1 LSTPDDER
9 CIFEQTDVGIAMP
22 ADADLPANTAIK
34 AGVQPSNRVWFGGV
48 LVRTVFLIVLTV
60 ITARVA
66 SPQME
71 HFSSLHET
79 PGDLIR
85 VLLGFGVCGWFIVN
99 LFILPKDP
107 GAYRTWMYLGVTVLP
122 LALLCAVVVW

>member
-1 LSTPDDER
+1 MGAETNLE
-9 CIFEQTDVGIAMP
+9 
-22 ADADLPANTAIK
+22 ANQQNRARRPESR
-34 AGVQPSNRVWFGGV
+34 PSRAVWFGGV
-48 LVRTVFLIVLTV
+48 AVRTLFLLVLTL

-71 HFSSLHET
+71 HLTSIYET

-85 VLLGFGVCGWFIVN
+85 VLMGVGICSWFLVN

-107 GAYRTWMYLGVTVLP
+107 GAYRTWMYIGVAILP
-122 LALLCAVVVW
+122 LSVLCAVVIW

>member
-1 LSTPDDER
+1 MATNLNL
-9 CIFEQTDVGIAMP
+9 Q
-22 ADADLPANTAIK
+22 ANTTEK
-34 AGVQPSNRVWFGGV
+34 PVPKPSASVWFGGV
-48 LVRTVFLIVLTV
+48 VVRTLFLIVLTV

-71 HFSSLHET
+71 RISSLYET

-85 VLLGFGVCGWFIVN
+85 VLLGFGVCAWFIVN
-99 LFILPKDP
+99 LFILPKDA

-122 LALLCAVVVW
+122 LSLLCAFVVW

>member
-1 LSTPDDER
+1 MRDTFLSKLMWE
-9 CIFEQTDVGIAMP
+9 CAMR
-22 ADADLPANTAIK
+22 ANADLPTNTKKTIDPK
-34 AGVQPSNRVWFGGV
+34 PSAQVWFGGV
-48 LVRTVFLIVLTV
+48 AVRTLFLIVLTV

-71 HFSSLHET
+71 HLSSLYET

-85 VLLGFGVCGWFIVN
+85 VLLGFGVCAWFIVN
-99 LFILPKDP
+99 LFILPKDA

-122 LALLCAVVVW
+122 LSLLCAFAVW

>member
-1 LSTPDDER
+1 MRDMFLSKLMWE
-9 CIFEQTDVGIAMP
+9 CAMR
-22 ADADLPANTAIK
+22 ANVDLPTNIK
-34 AGVQPSNRVWFGGV
+34 VKSDPKPSNRVWFGGV
-48 LVRTVFLIVLTV
+48 LVRTLFLIVLTA

-71 HFSSLHET
+71 HFSSLRET

-85 VLLGFGVCGWFIVN
+85 VLLGLGVCGWFVVN
-99 LFILPKDP
+99 LFILPKDA

-122 LALLCAVVVW
+122 LAVLCAVVVW

>member
-1 LSTPDDER
+1 
-9 CIFEQTDVGIAMP
+9 MP
-22 ADADLPANTAIK
+22 ANLDLPANTKTKIDPK
-34 AGVQPSNRVWFGGV
+34 PSNQVWFSGV
-48 LVRTVFLIVLTV
+48 LVRTLFLIVLTA

-71 HFSSLHET
+71 RFSSLLET

-85 VLLGFGVCGWFIVN
+85 VLLGLGVCGWFVVN

-122 LALLCAVVVW
+122 LAVLCAVVVW

>member
-1 LSTPDDER
+1 MRDTFLSKLMWE
-9 CIFEQTDVGIAMP
+9 CAM
-22 ADADLPANTAIK
+22 AANIDLPVNPRK
-34 AGVQPSNRVWFGGV
+34 KSESKPSAQVWIGGV
-48 LVRTVFLIVLTV
+48 VVRTLFLIVLTA

-71 HFSSLHET
+71 HLSSLYET

-85 VLLGFGVCGWFIVN
+85 VLLGFGVCAWFIVN
-99 LFILPKDP
+99 LFILPKDA

-122 LALLCAVVVW
+122 LALLCAFVVW

>member
-1 LSTPDDER
+1 MRDTFLSKLMWE
-9 CIFEQTDVGIAMP
+9 CAMRT
-22 ADADLPANTAIK
+22 DADLPTNRTK
-34 AGVQPSNRVWFGGV
+34 TTDPKPSAQVWFGGV
-48 LVRTVFLIVLTV
+48 AVRTLFLIVLTV

-71 HFSSLHET
+71 HLSSLYET

-85 VLLGFGVCGWFIVN
+85 VLLGFGVCAWFIVN
-99 LFILPKDP
+99 LFILPKDA

-122 LALLCAVVVW
+122 LAVLCAVVVW

>member
-1 LSTPDDER
+1 MRDTFLSKLMWE
-9 CIFEQTDVGIAMP
+9 CAM
-22 ADADLPANTAIK
+22 ATNIDLPVNPTTKSAPK
-34 AGVQPSNRVWFGGV
+34 PSAGVWLGGV
-48 LVRTVFLIVLTV
+48 VVRTLFLIVLIV

-71 HFSSLHET
+71 RLSSLYET

-85 VLLGFGVCGWFIVN
+85 VLLGFGVCAWFVVN
-99 LFILPKDP
+99 LFILPKDA

-122 LALLCAVVVW
+122 LALLCAFVVW

>member
-1 LSTPDDER
+1 MAAN
-9 CIFEQTDVGIAMP
+9 I
-22 ADADLPANTAIK
+22 DLPVNPTTKSAPK
-34 AGVQPSNRVWFGGV
+34 PSAGVWLGGV
-48 LVRTVFLIVLTV
+48 VVRTLFLIMLTV

-71 HFSSLHET
+71 RLSSLYET

-85 VLLGFGVCGWFIVN
+85 VLLGFGVCAWFIVN
-99 LFILPKDP
+99 LFILPKDA

-122 LALLCAVVVW
+122 LALLCAFVVW